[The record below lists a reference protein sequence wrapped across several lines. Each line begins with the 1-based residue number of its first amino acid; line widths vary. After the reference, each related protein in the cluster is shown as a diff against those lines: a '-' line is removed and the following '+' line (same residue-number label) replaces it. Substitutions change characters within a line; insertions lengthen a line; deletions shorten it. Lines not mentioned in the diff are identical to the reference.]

1 MLRALQKGLYCM
13 KSTLYTKSILYAGE
27 KYEQCQAIL
36 KINKTIQN
44 FLDYLLFYYKYLIIG

>member
-1 MLRALQKGLYCM
+1 M

-36 KINKTIQN
+36 KINKPIQN